1 MNEIRVLNN
10 PAGLR
15 YELWLDDELAGRLDY
30 ALHRDTI
37 SLLHTEIDEPRR
49 NEGLGSRLVH
59 DALDDAR
66 EHGRRVKPVCPFV
79 AAYLREHPEDP

>member
-1 MNEIRVLNN
+1 
-10 PAGLR
+10 
-15 YELWLDDELAGRLDY
+15 
-30 ALHRDTI
+30 
-37 SLLHTEIDEPRR
+37 LHTEIDEPRR

-79 AAYLREHPEDP
+79 AAYLREHPEDA